1 MIYVDT
7 SIFVAL
13 CTAEPKSADV
23 SKWYENSSEKLISS
37 TWAFTEF
44 SSALS
49 IKIRTD
55 QITEIQSHEAWKKFE
70 ALCQSDV
77 ELMPIESKIYYSAGV
92 LAIDSKSNLRAGD
105 ALHLAAAKSF
115 KTKSIVTLD
124 KVLGKN
130 AARLKI
136 KTIMI

>member
-13 CTAEPKSADV
+13 CTAEPKSDAV
-23 SKWYENSSEKLISS
+23 GKWHENSSAKMISS

-49 IKIRTD
+49 LKIRTH
-55 QITEIQSHEAWKKFE
+55 QLTEIQSREAWKKFDM
-70 ALCQSDV
+70 LCQSDI
-77 ELMPIESKIYYSAGV
+77 ELMPIEGKTYYSAGV

-115 KTKSIVTLD
+115 KAKSIVTLD

-136 KTIMI
+136 KVLTI

>member
-13 CTAEPKSADV
+13 CTKENKSEQVA
-23 SKWYENSSEKLISS
+23 KWYISNSAKMVSS

-49 IKIRTD
+49 LKTRTG
-55 QITEIQSHEAWKKFE
+55 QLTEKQSRDAWKRFDE
-70 ALCQSDV
+70 LGQNDV
-77 ELMPIESKIYYSAGV
+77 ELMPIENKTHYSAGILV
-92 LAIDSKSNLRAGD
+92 LDSKSNLRAGD
-105 ALHLAAAKSF
+105 ALHLAAAKQL
-115 KTKSIVTLD
+115 KSKSLATLD
-124 KVLGKN
+124 AVMGKN

-136 KTIMI
+136 KTLML

>member
-13 CTAEPKSADV
+13 CTTEPKSDAVD
-23 SKWYENSSEKLISS
+23 KWHDKSSAKMISS

-49 IKIRTD
+49 LKVRTN
-55 QITEIQSHEAWKKFE
+55 QITEKQSREAWKKFDT
-70 ALCQSDV
+70 LCQNDI
-77 ELMPIESKIYYSAGV
+77 ELMPIESKTYYSAGILV
-92 LAIDSKSNLRAGD
+92 IDSKSNLRPGD

-115 KTKSIVTLD
+115 KAKSIITLD
-124 KVLGKN
+124 KVFEKN
-130 AARLKI
+130 ASRLKI
-136 KTIMI
+136 KTIVI